1 MLLSLQLL
9 KLELGRR
16 KERVRRS
23 RLEAVVEVVGEEGTA
38 GAIWGEELCDM
49 LTGRGCMGLADN
61 IVDDELGCLTTVS
74 DVCTTSE
81 EVMGRRGK
89 RREQERQIFCW

>member
-1 MLLSLQLL
+1 MGAGEGDWKDIEGGIEGLA
-9 KLELGRR
+9 E
-16 KERVRRS
+16 
-23 RLEAVVEVVGEEGTA
+23 EVVGEEGTA
-38 GAIWGEELCDM
+38 GAIWGAELCDM

-74 DVCTTSE
+74 GVCTTSE

-89 RREQERQIFCW
+89 RREQERQGDVNGIIH